1 MEKYQK
7 NPLIDMFG
15 EKKFQEVEIK
25 DLENGGEKFKVKN
38 YPFLNPLRKVDEDFK
53 VEDK

>member
-7 NPLIDMFG
+7 NPLFDMFG

-38 YPFLNPLRKVDEDFK
+38 YPFLNPLRKVSEDFT